1 MDEQWLAEANEAV
14 DKFQDRIVVGEELA
28 RGSISQAGTGRPL
41 LPGLLDLPDPY
52 NAPFRRMIAHPEV
65 VQRMNWMGG
74 SGLSHGGRDR
84 ILRRSR
90 HIGDTHL
97 HDGNETDDTLT
108 RLCF

>member
-14 DKFQDRIVVGEELA
+14 DIIPRSYRCR
-28 RGSISQAGTGRPL
+28 RGNWRADPVSQAGTGRPL

-74 SGLSHGGRDR
+74 SGYRMGGRDCV
-84 ILRRSR
+84 
-90 HIGDTHL
+90 
-97 HDGNETDDTLT
+97 
-108 RLCF
+108 LCR